1 MKLMRWSL
9 ALFLF
14 FIGIFAGVRH
24 LDGQSTL
31 YEKCVDDLIIKTSG
45 PALYP
50 RDQADI
56 LKKLQDPNAQF
67 TLGGETCPRLLTRH
81 RMILET
87 QLMEKTRR
95 LEAAAAETQS
105 PDA

>member
-1 MKLMRWSL
+1 MKLMRWSI
-9 ALFLF
+9 ALFFF
-14 FIGIFAGVRH
+14 FIGVFAGVRH
-24 LDGQSTL
+24 LDGQSAL
-31 YEKCVDDLIIKTSG
+31 YEKCVDDLIVKTSG

-50 RDQADI
+50 RDHADI
-56 LKKLQDPNAQF
+56 LKKLQDPHAQF
-67 TLGGETCPRLLTRH
+67 TLGDQTCPRLLTRH

-95 LEAAAAETQS
+95 LDAAATETPS